1 MQIFTLDRHPSSRNG
16 GQEWSLLDEC
26 VGLAKRGHAV
36 TLAYVQDGDL
46 LTRHR
51 AAGVTTVRLDAVE
64 IESSRRLASA
74 LGLVRSSL
82 GNAAAGA
89 DVVCLNQYHD
99 TLFGRAVTM
108 RRRVPLVCHLRLP
121 PPGETC
127 TQWRIG
133 LRGVDRF
140 IAVSGAVRQQ
150 WAEQIGLDEGIIDVV
165 HDGID
170 MDRFRPVED
179 RMALRRALDTPD
191 DAFVAVYAGRLD
203 RMKNLEGMLRAFA
216 ALQMDASEAR
226 LWIAGRP
233 VNHATPEDGA
243 RYVESLEALAASLG
257 IESQVSWL
265 GPRDDVPALLSSA
278 DVALL
283 FTYNEAFGRAT
294 TEALACGIPLVGH
307 RAAGTAEILTG
318 EFSRFT
324 VDLDDEAETVATI
337 RSCVGLRTRD
347 PGFPAR
353 ARAHILSNFSS
364 EAMVAG
370 VERVLARVVGVQR

>member
-1 MQIFTLDRHPSSRNG
+1 MRIFTLDRHPSSRNG

-36 TLAYVQDGDL
+36 TLGYVEDGDL
-46 LTRHR
+46 LARHR
-51 AAGVTTVRLDAVE
+51 AAGVTTVKLDAVE
-64 IESSRRLASA
+64 IESSHRLASA
-74 LGLVRSSL
+74 LGMVRSAV
-82 GNAAAGA
+82 GGAAAGA

-99 TLFGRAVTM
+99 TLFGRAVTL

-140 IAVSGAVRQQ
+140 IAVLGAVRQQ
-150 WAEQIGLDEGIIDVV
+150 WAEQIGLDEKIIDVV

-170 MDRFRPVED
+170 MDRFRPADD
-179 RMALRRALDTPD
+179 RVALRRTLGTPD

-203 RMKNLEGMLRAFA
+203 RLKNLEGMLRAFA
-216 ALQMDASEAR
+216 ALQMDAREAR

-233 VNHATPEDGA
+233 VDHATPEDGA
-243 RYVESLEALAASLG
+243 RYVKSLEELAASLG
-257 IESQVSWL
+257 IGSQVSWL
-265 GPRDDVPALLSSA
+265 GPREDVPALLSSA

-283 FTYNEAFGRAT
+283 FAYNEAFGRAT

-307 RAAGTAEILTG
+307 RAAGTAEILSG
-318 EFSRFT
+318 EFARFA
-324 VDLDDEAETVATI
+324 VDIDDEAATVATI
-337 RSCVGLRTRD
+337 RSCIGLRERD
-347 PGFPAR
+347 AGFAAR
-353 ARAHILSNFSS
+353 ARAHVRANFSS

-370 VERVLARVVGVQR
+370 VERVLTRVVGEQP